1 MLEIRKVNRII
12 QEENEEGKRKRED
25 TSPWGILHLAHG
37 RRTSSSPC
45 GWGYTIG
52 EVQEAV
58 VARLKGSCTHQRSE
72 FTQRPQEK
80 MELLKFLKTSREWF
94 W

>member
-12 QEENEEGKRKRED
+12 QEEHEEGKRKRED
-25 TSPWGILHLAHG
+25 ISPW
-37 RRTSSSPC
+37 

-80 MELLKFLKTSREWF
+80 MELPKFLKTSREWL
-94 W
+94 WR